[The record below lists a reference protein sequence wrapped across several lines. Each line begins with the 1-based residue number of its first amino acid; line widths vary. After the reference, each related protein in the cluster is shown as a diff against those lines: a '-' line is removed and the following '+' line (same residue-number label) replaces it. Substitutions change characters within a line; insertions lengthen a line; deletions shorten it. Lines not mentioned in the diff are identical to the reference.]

1 MWVGWADREARGPCR
16 ESPGT
21 YPTPLPAL
29 HHLADRSLAP
39 MYYRGAGAAVVVFDL
54 LSRESF
60 EGARSW
66 VRELQRR
73 GDPNVVI
80 ALAGN
85 KVRVAGSS
93 AHGFAWTRSSL
104 TRKSAATAPSCH
116 LHTCLPPQAD
126 VNERAVD
133 MEEVE
138 AYVTENG
145 LIYMDTSAKTG
156 KNVKEIF
163 VAIAKKL
170 PRSIRQ
176 RDADIIQDLRP
187 DAAGEEKDK
196 KASGGCC
203 GGKGSGA

>member
-1 MWVGWADREARGPCR
+1 MAEKLSLKQH
-16 ESPGT
+16 ESPTG
-21 YPTPLPAL
+21 PAWEFV
-29 HHLADRSLAP
+29 HPRC
-39 MYYRGAGAAVVVFDL
+39 
-54 LSRESF
+54 
-60 EGARSW
+60 AR
-66 VRELQRR
+66 RR
-73 GDPNVVI
+73 
-80 ALAGN
+80 
-85 KVRVAGSS
+85 
-93 AHGFAWTRSSL
+93 
-104 TRKSAATAPSCH
+104 
-116 LHTCLPPQAD
+116 
-126 VNERAVD
+126 RAD